1 MKKISILVLSM
12 FVITAFTACGKKEA
26 KKSETVPVSEQKPAE
41 EIPVKNNMTEEKTS
55 NGHMIYVFNDS
66 FERWVKTDGSNLNY
80 RANPVD
86 GEKLG
91 HFVTGDRLKITKKTQ
106 ETFTIDGITEA
117 WYYGMCYADVEPYG
131 GWVFGGYLV
140 DSVEALK
147 EKASEYYG
155 DDDYIDLDC
164 LVGDWENERT
174 IVRIKDN
181 KDFFLGVKESEGFG
195 GRWSMPDD
203 DLILVEN
210 CSVYD
215 EDPWDVS
222 YRIKV
227 CTPNR
232 LVLERTEDDWLLELT
247 PEKSMYNYEK

>member
-26 KKSETVPVSEQKPAE
+26 KKSETVSVSEQKPAE

-147 EKASEYYG
+147 EKASEDYG

-164 LVGDWENERT
+164 LVGDWENEST

-181 KDFFLGVKESEGFG
+181 KDFFLGRKESEGFG

-232 LVLERTEDDWLLELT
+232 LVLERCDSDFDNYVIELF
-247 PEKSMYNYEK
+247 PMGAYGR